1 MLVRTYA
8 PRGETPVLK
17 EIVRRDHISAIGA
30 ITPQGRLFL
39 KTYNHAISSTEVIAF
54 LGQLQRQIH
63 GKLLVI
69 WDGAPIHR
77 SKELK
82 AYLSKGAAHRIHLE
96 RMPGYAPDLN
106 PKEWIWSYMKRAD
119 LANVACDQLADL
131 DKLIHRSKRRLQKN
145 HLLIERFVKYVG
157 YEFT

>member
-8 PRGETPVLK
+8 PRGKTPILK
-17 EIVRRDHISAIGA
+17 EFVSRDHVSAIGA
-30 ITPQGRLFL
+30 ITPDGRLFL
-39 KTYNHAISSTEVIAF
+39 KTYHHSISSFEVIAF
-54 LGQLQRQIH
+54 IGQLQRQIQ

-82 AYLSKGAAHRIHLE
+82 AYLSKGAARRIHLE
-96 RMPGYAPDLN
+96 RFPGYAPDLN
-106 PKEWIWSYMKRAD
+106 PKEWIWGYMKRVD

-131 DKLIHRSKRRLQKN
+131 DKLIHCSKRRLQRN
-145 HLLIERFVKYVG
+145 RPLVESFVRHVG
-157 YEFT
+157 YQFI

>member
-8 PRGETPVLK
+8 PRGETPILK
-17 EIVRRDHISAIGA
+17 EFVSRDHISAIGA
-30 ITPQGRLFL
+30 ITPHGRLFL
-39 KTYNHAISSTEVIAF
+39 KTYNHTISSSEVIAF

-82 AYLSKGAAHRIHLE
+82 AYLSKGAARRIHLE
-96 RMPGYAPDLN
+96 RLPGYAPDLN
-106 PKEWIWSYMKRAD
+106 PKEWIWGYIKHTD

-131 DKLIHRSKRRLQKN
+131 DKFIHRSKRRLQRN
-145 HLLIERFVKYVG
+145 HPLIERFVKHLG

>member
-17 EIVRRDHISAIGA
+17 ELASRDHISAIGA

-39 KTYNHAISSTEVIAF
+39 RTYTHAISSTEVIAF
-54 LGQLQRQIH
+54 LGQLQRQIR

-96 RMPGYAPDLN
+96 RLPGYAPDLN
-106 PKEWIWSYMKRAD
+106 PEEWIWGYMKRVH

-131 DKLIHRSKRRLQKN
+131 DKLIHCSKRRLQKN
-145 HLLIERFVKYVG
+145 RPLVQSFVRYAG
-157 YEFT
+157 YHFI